1 MSFMRFLEGVA
12 IALQAIWANKLR
24 SFLTL
29 IGIIIGVTTVIAVV
43 SVINGMDNYVA
54 SRINSMGSNTFIVDK
69 EGIITS
75 EEDFFK
81 KRKRKRITI
90 DDMNAVKRYCGLCQD
105 VGGIMGGRPR
115 RVKFG
120 AKYLEDIQ
128 IAGSTHNYIEIS
140 DVDLDYGR
148 MINEV
153 DDMHGSAVC
162 VVGPDIVSNLI
173 QDKQPIGKRIKIGKY
188 YYTIIGVAKSRGSFL
203 GINQDNW
210 IVVPL
215 RTYSKYIERRS
226 SVSIYVK
233 ATELAYM
240 QETQDQVRSILRA
253 RRKLSYDQEDDF
265 DIMTAASVMNF
276 YDNFVGTAW
285 MVLIIISGISLLVG
299 GIVIM
304 NIMLVSVTERTREI
318 GIRKAIGARRGDI
331 LWQFLVEAVTLSI
344 LGGGIGILV
353 GIGFAAA
360 IGKIS
365 PLPADVELWS
375 VLTGLGVASSVG
387 LVFGIFPAMKAARLD
402 PIESLRYE

>member
-1 MSFMRFLEGVA
+1 MSILRFLEGVV

-54 SRINSMGSNTFIVDK
+54 VKINSMGSNTFIVDK

-75 EEDFFK
+75 EDDYFK

-90 DDMNAVKRYCGLCQD
+90 EDMKAVKRYCELCED
-105 VGGIMGGRPR
+105 VGGIMGGRMM
-115 RVKFG
+115 RVKYG
-120 AKYLEDIQ
+120 SKYLEDIHV
-128 IAGSTHNYIEIS
+128 AGSTHNYIEIS

-148 MINEV
+148 MLNET
-153 DDMHGSAVC
+153 DDMRGSAVC
-162 VVGPDIVSNLI
+162 VVGPDIVSHLLED
-173 QDKQPIGKRIKIGKY
+173 QQPVGKRLKIGRY

-203 GINQDNW
+203 GVNQDNW

-226 SVSIYVK
+226 SVSVYVK
-233 ATELAYM
+233 AAYIENM

-253 RRKLSYDQEDDF
+253 RRKVSYSQEDDF
-265 DIMTAASVMNF
+265 DIMSAASVMSF
-276 YDNFVGTAW
+276 YDNFVGGAW
-285 MVLIIISGISLLVG
+285 LVLIIISSISLLVG

-318 GIRKAIGARRGDI
+318 GIRKAIGAKRKDI
-331 LWQFLVEAVTLSI
+331 LWQFLVEAVTLAI
-344 LGGGIGILV
+344 LGGGIGVLI

-360 IGKIS
+360 IGSVS

-375 VLTGLGVASSVG
+375 VLSGLGVASSVG

-402 PIESLRYE
+402 PIDSLRYE

>member
-1 MSFMRFLEGVA
+1 MSIFRFLEGVA

-29 IGIIIGVTTVIAVV
+29 IGIIVGVTTVIAVV

-54 SRINSMGSNTFIVDK
+54 AKINSMGSNTFIIDK

-75 EEDFFK
+75 EDDYFK
-81 KRKRKRITI
+81 KRKRKRITVE
-90 DDMNAVKRYCGLCQD
+90 DMNAVRRHCELCED
-105 VGGIMGGRPR
+105 IGGIMGGRQK
-115 RVKFG
+115 RVKYG
-120 AKYLEDIQ
+120 SKYLEDIH

-140 DVDLDYGR
+140 DIDLDYGR
-148 MINEV
+148 MLNQT

-162 VVGPDIVSNLI
+162 VVGPDIVSHLLE
-173 QDKQPIGKRIKIGKY
+173 DEQPIGKRLKIGRY
-188 YYTIIGVAKSRGSFL
+188 FYTIIGVAKKRGSFL

-210 IVVPL
+210 VVVPL

-233 ATELAYM
+233 ARYIEHM

-253 RRKLSYDQEDDF
+253 RRKLSYGQEDDF
-265 DIMTAASVMNF
+265 DIMSAASVMSF
-276 YDNFVGTAW
+276 YDNFVGGAW
-285 MVLIIISGISLLVG
+285 LVLIIISSISLLVG

-318 GIRKAIGARRGDI
+318 GIRKAIGARRKDI
-331 LWQFLVEAVTLSI
+331 LWQFLVEAVTLSV
-344 LGGGIGILV
+344 LGGGIGVLI

-360 IGKIS
+360 IGSVS
-365 PLPADVELWS
+365 PLPAKVELWS
-375 VLTGLGVASSVG
+375 VLSGLGVASSVG